1 MFWRAKATQ
10 WWVTR
15 ALSRVLIAVVL
26 VAGLAMSTVLMT
38 EAAQACATD
47 SKSSNS
53 VSIVQ
58 KSEQPLAVVSVSS
71 APTVAIDVSQD
82 HRRCCGGI
90 HSQGADCVSACSFAF
105 SAAMNGAIA
114 DFVFVAAS
122 IRHSLPRQDGL
133 NATRPPPNFRPP
145 RTFA

>member
-10 WWVTR
+10 SWVTR
-15 ALSRVLIAVVL
+15 VLSRVLIAVVL
-26 VAGLAMSTVLMT
+26 VAGLATSIVLMT
-38 EAAQACATD
+38 EAAQACAID
-47 SKSSNS
+47 SKSSNA

-58 KSEQPLAVVSVSS
+58 KSERALAVVSAAS
-71 APTVAIDVSQD
+71 APTAFIDVSQD

-90 HSQGADCVSACSFAF
+90 HSQGADCVSACCFAF
-105 SAAMNGAIA
+105 STTMNGAIVGL
-114 DFVFVAAS
+114 VFAAS

-133 NATRPPPNFRPP
+133 NATRPPPDFRPP

>member
-1 MFWRAKATQ
+1 MFWQAEATQ
-10 WWVTR
+10 SWVTR
-15 ALSRVLIAVVL
+15 ALSRVLVAVVL

-58 KSEQPLAVVSVSS
+58 KSEQALAAVSAASSRTVVLD
-71 APTVAIDVSQD
+71 ISQD
-82 HRRCCGGI
+82 QGRCCGGI
-90 HSQGADCVSACSFAF
+90 HSQGSDCVSACCFAF
-105 SAAMNGAIA
+105 SAAMNGANA
-114 DFVFVAAS
+114 GLDFSAAS
-122 IRHSLPRQDGL
+122 IRHGLPRQDGL
-133 NATRPPPNFRPP
+133 NATRPPPDFRPP